1 MAQWVKDLASS
12 LLWHGLGSWPR
23 TSAGAAKNKQTN
35 KKKHKKNEIMPFAAT
50 GMDLEFIPLSEVR
63 QRQISYDT
71 TYIWNLKNKM
81 IQLNLFTKQ
90 KQTHRHR
97 KET

>member
-1 MAQWVKDLASS
+1 
-12 LLWHGLGSWPR
+12 
-23 TSAGAAKNKQTN
+23 
-35 KKKHKKNEIMPFAAT
+35 MPFAAI
-50 GMDLEFIPLSEVR
+50 GMDLEFIPLSEVS
-63 QRQISYDT
+63 QKQISYDT

>member
-1 MAQWVKDLASS
+1 
-12 LLWHGLGSWPR
+12 
-23 TSAGAAKNKQTN
+23 
-35 KKKHKKNEIMPFAAT
+35 MPFAAT

-71 TYIWNLKNKM
+71 TYMWNLKNKM

-97 KET
+97 KETQGYQRRKWVGDKFAVWD